1 MVLLVHTVFVNVF
14 QVYHKLNKF
23 HELSF
28 SIVLDVG
35 WSILF
40 YGNSRH
46 LAFLSDYRFL
56 PHWDNFHKLS
66 WIFILFLLV
75 LELDFCLENTIRVLL
90 LVHDCKPLHDDVNQF
105 SGFLFNANKLR
116 AWLVQGKSL
125 FGTIFRY
132 FLLKYE
138 VVPIFDKAHENKILF
153 GLSLISQ

>member
-40 YGNSRH
+40 HGNSRH

-90 LVHDCKPLHDDVNQF
+90 LVHDWNFTSCFFCFSHRLIFVNRF
-105 SGFLFNANKLR
+105 SGFLFKTNKLR
-116 AWLVQGKSL
+116 AWQVQGKYL
-125 FGTIFRY
+125 FWTIFRY

-138 VVPIFDKAHENKILF
+138 VNRSHFWRLF
-153 GLSLISQ
+153 RP